1 MKSFRAPRY
10 LERYEDVVFD
20 TEQALAVNPNDT
32 PNQKRDGIK
41 IVADNTGETT
51 PFDWYNARL
60 SVDFKV
66 DKLAGHAALAL
77 DDHNGMV
84 NGSNTLIK
92 KLNVTANGRP
102 VYDCDYANH
111 CVNIKNLLEYNPS
124 DAKSVGANE
133 FYFLDT
139 TRNAEE
145 EKYTKRQV
153 THRRNAAGNADEAGL
168 MLDDVNLNYNKGF
181 AARKTLLGL
190 SAVVNCEI
198 PLNRYSFFEELQVK
212 LLPNMKIDLEIEF
225 EDDKNL
231 IWRQGAADAA
241 GTSYRLIITRLQ
253 LFVPRLVFNS
263 EGQKLYMENYV
274 KPYKWTY
281 LKEAVF
287 TSNISTQNSGHFR
300 ITNGISKPR
309 HVFVFFIN
317 NANINDQSYNPF
329 LYNTF
334 SISTNPRTLTRCH
347 LEVGNG
353 NEYPRLHYKPT
364 EDPSRVFRDVMKYV
378 NANNDLQG
386 GTLLNISNFKNL
398 YPFIYFDLTKQ
409 KTDIKDGVTKLAF
422 HYELPGVT
430 ATDYI
435 VYGIVL
441 HEQEAEIEKEGEKLL
456 LRG

>member
-1 MKSFRAPRY
+1 MKSLRAPRY

-20 TEQALAVNPNDT
+20 TEQPLAVNP
-32 PNQKRDGIK
+32 PNTQYQKRDGIK

-66 DKLAGHAALAL
+66 DKLSNHG
-77 DDHNGMV
+77 DITEIDHNGMV

-92 KLNVTANGRP
+92 ELNVTANGRP

-124 DAKSVGANE
+124 YAKSIGTNE
-133 FYFLDT
+133 FHFLDT

-145 EKYTKRQV
+145 IKYQKQDFP
-153 THRRNAAGNADEAGL
+153 HQGGGNGDVLE
-168 MLDDVNLNYNKGF
+168 DVNTTYNKGF
-181 AARKTLLGL
+181 AARKALLGT
-190 SAVVNCEI
+190 SVIVNCKI
-198 PLNRYSFFEELQVK
+198 PLNRYSFFEELQDK
-212 LLPNMKIDLEIEF
+212 LLPNMKIDLDIEF

-241 GTSYRLIITRLQ
+241 GTSYCLIIKRLQ
-253 LFVPRLVFNS
+253 LFVPRLIFNS
-263 EGQKLYMENYV
+263 EGQKLYKENYL

-281 LKEAVF
+281 LKESVF

-300 ITNGISKPR
+300 ITNGIPKPR

-317 NANINDQSYNPF
+317 NANINDQRYNPF

-334 SISTNPRTLTRCH
+334 SIADNNRTLSRCH
-347 LEVGNG
+347 PEVGDG

-386 GTLLNISNFKNL
+386 GTLLNISNFKTL

-422 HYELPGVT
+422 HYELSGAT
-430 ATDYI
+430 TTDYI
-435 VYGIVL
+435 IYGIVL
-441 HEQEAEIEKEGEKLL
+441 HEQEAEIEKEGGKLL